1 MALTP
6 WHKSATP
13 RVDLRKGKPL
23 DAAEFAVN
31 LDRVRDGKAPDDY
44 KDPKQFFE
52 RTYLTKNLTALAAE
66 VQRRFSGI
74 KTETS
79 AVFNMATQFGGG
91 KTHALTLL

>member
-13 RVDLRKGKPL
+13 REDLRKGKPM

-44 KDPKQFFE
+44 KYKLSAIYNLKTDTFPVFFH
-52 RTYLTKNLTALAAE
+52 KNGGTLDEEADRVLNNALNK
-66 VQRRFSGI
+66 SI
-74 KTETS
+74 
-79 AVFNMATQFGGG
+79 
-91 KTHALTLL
+91 

>member
-13 RVDLRKGKPL
+13 REDLRKGKPM

-44 KDPKQFFE
+44 
-52 RTYLTKNLTALAAE
+52 R
-66 VQRRFSGI
+66 S
-74 KTETS
+74 KT
-79 AVFNMATQFGGG
+79 V
-91 KTHALTLL
+91 L